1 MSVRDVI
8 SEACP
13 VNLRTSCLLGMSQRP
28 IVHPAA
34 NNELL
39 SDSTSKHVTRSAPTF
54 HLLQNEE
61 RKKKKKA
68 QMIAREDENVTYK

>member
-1 MSVRDVI
+1 MSHK
-8 SEACP
+8 
-13 VNLRTSCLLGMSQRP
+13 L

-39 SDSTSKHVTRSAPTF
+39 SDSTSKQVTRSEPTF

-61 RKKKKKA
+61 KNTV
-68 QMIAREDENVTYK
+68 QMIARED

>member
-1 MSVRDVI
+1 MSHK
-8 SEACP
+8 
-13 VNLRTSCLLGMSQRP
+13 L

-39 SDSTSKHVTRSAPTF
+39 SDSTSKHVTRSEPTF

-61 RKKKKKA
+61 KNTV
-68 QMIAREDENVTYK
+68 QMIARED